1 MPPASLLRLEP
12 IFSTIAIASDQ
23 QDLDDAIKRLWSGLR
38 VNSLDCVSSSLCK
51 HNPLQRT
58 RVIVNEAWPERV
70 LLKLS
75 TWWLQHENHET
86 LFGGKFKVLQSG
98 RSIFGSGPKNGRQTV
113 LSKFFPADSSFIF
126 DAF

>member
-1 MPPASLLRLEP
+1 MMRSNV
-12 IFSTIAIASDQ
+12 
-23 QDLDDAIKRLWSGLR
+23 RLWSGLR

-75 TWWLQHENHET
+75 TWLRHENHET

-98 RSIFGSGPKNGRQTV
+98 RSIFGSV
-113 LSKFFPADSSFIF
+113 LIWLIMHSQSFFWLIPASFLMLF
-126 DAF
+126 EF